1 MNTAILASH
10 GTDSEPGAA
19 AIAALVVSVAASLPE
34 WQVAEAFIDVQQPD
48 VPTVLATFSSETVTV
63 APLLLATGYHVRKD
77 LAEAATEAQSGGTE
91 VRIVPALG
99 PDERLAELL
108 VQRLAEA
115 GANLESNTTDIIV
128 LAVAGSSDPAAQQ
141 QSLLVQAML
150 EQKLGL
156 EVQLAYLSAAEP
168 RLKDLVP
175 KLKFQNP
182 RRRVV
187 LATYL
192 LADGYFVGLTQ
203 RSGAHIVARPL
214 LAPELPVPKQ
224 LVDVVIARLNG
235 PELGCLKSAGAGWSC
250 PAGCAKP
257 CG

>member
-128 LAVAGSSDPAAQQ
+128 LAVAGSS
-141 QSLLVQAML
+141 
-150 EQKLGL
+150 
-156 EVQLAYLSAAEP
+156 
-168 RLKDLVP
+168 RL
-175 KLKFQNP
+175 
-182 RRRVV
+182 
-187 LATYL
+187 
-192 LADGYFVGLTQ
+192 
-203 RSGAHIVARPL
+203 
-214 LAPELPVPKQ
+214 
-224 LVDVVIARLNG
+224 
-235 PELGCLKSAGAGWSC
+235 
-250 PAGCAKP
+250 
-257 CG
+257 